1 MTFHERLALI
11 DRVALVG
18 KITLP
23 NGMTGTISGH
33 RNDFATFHHDT
44 TGLTEEYAWQSI
56 ERFRS
61 TT

>member
-1 MTFHERLALI
+1 
-11 DRVALVG
+11 
-18 KITLP
+18 
-23 NGMTGTISGH
+23 MTGTISGH